1 MNTILNKFFL
11 LFFKRSKGV
20 TVLDLT
26 EKLLAIPQRENAGS
40 RSSNRFDYQQVW
52 AFNRM
57 LDMLKEDKD
66 FLLFMELHD
75 DVIVLESTSESEL
88 IDFYQIKTDDKAS
101 RYIKTS
107 FLTKDAKKYPSKMSI
122 LQKMIDNYSKFKSDT
137 GEIRL
142 VSNKKFDFGKLK
154 SGDKSTDRAV
164 VSLRELND
172 SEFNKLKQGMCQACH
187 LKEPGCGYVCRNLI
201 YFDVSFLG
209 LTNYEETIL
218 GKFVNQLSELGIES
232 TISKTKTIFYT
243 ILGEI
248 KRINN
253 WESKA
258 HNRSELLNRK
268 SISRIEFSKLI
279 NQLREEMPDDLWN
292 SIQEYLLN
300 DGFPSFAVNK
310 IRKEWKKYH
319 LNSMDVGDLSLQT
332 IKDEIQNIIDKV
344 SFDSSKEFADYIYSS
359 IKDRRDV
366 KIYSKEYVYAIIIKE
381 LFT

>member
-1 MNTILNKFFL
+1 
-11 LFFKRSKGV
+11 
-20 TVLDLT
+20 LDLT

-40 RSSNRFDYQQVW
+40 RSSNRFEYQQVW
-52 AFNRM
+52 AFNHM
-57 LDMLKEDKD
+57 LDMLKEDTD

-75 DVIVLESTSESEL
+75 DVIVLESTSKSEL
-88 IDFYQIKTDDKAS
+88 VDFYQIKTDDKAS

-142 VSNKKFDFGKLK
+142 VSNKKFDFGKLI
-154 SGDKSTDRAV
+154 SGEKSTDRAV
-164 VSLRELND
+164 VSLRELDD

-187 LKEPGCGYVCRNLI
+187 LKEPECGYVCRNLI

-209 LTNYEETIL
+209 LTNYEETTL
-218 GKFVNQLSELGIES
+218 GKFVNQLNELGIES
-232 TISKTKTIFYT
+232 TISKTKSIFYT

-258 HNRSELLNRK
+258 HNMSELLKKK
-268 SISRIEFSKLI
+268 SISRIQFLNLI
-279 NQLREEMPDDLWN
+279 NQLRKEMPDDLWN

-300 DGFPSFAVNK
+300 DGFPSLEVNK
-310 IRKEWKKYH
+310 IRKEWKKYQI
-319 LNSMDVGDLSLQT
+319 NSMDVDDLSLQT
-332 IKDEIQNIIDKV
+332 IKGEVREIIDKA
-344 SFDSSKEFADYIYSS
+344 SFQNSKEFVDYIYSS
-359 IKDRRDV
+359 IKDKRYV
-366 KIYSKEYVYAIIIKE
+366 KIQTKEYVYAIIIKE